1 MKLIQEAGELS
12 DSLCKNKDIR
22 DDIGDMM
29 VVGFRMGKT
38 VLQVLQVGKDSAFQ
52 VDKGLGKILLFM
64 LIQRLPRLF
73 GNGNGWFSLVCF

>member
-1 MKLIQEAGELS
+1 MGKTVGKILWWFPQW
-12 DSLCKNKDIR
+12 SLGKDISE
-22 DDIGDMM
+22 MM
-29 VVGFRMGKT
+29 VVGFQMGKT

-73 GNGNGWFSLVCF
+73 GHGNGWFSLVCF